1 MLFRA
6 VACSLALLICAP
18 AWAQDGWVCP
28 GWSQAAQENPS
39 SGYSLYAS
47 PYTFHWSDE
56 NKAQHKP
63 VFAFSLS
70 RQLPN
75 DRFCGFSL
83 FRNSFGQPSAYAF
96 TGWNWPQPFSSMPNV
111 YATVSAGII
120 YGYVGEFKDK
130 VPLNIG
136 GFSPVIVPSI
146 GYRVSPQLGL
156 EVTILG
162 TAAVMFGASWHF

>member
-1 MLFRA
+1 
-6 VACSLALLICAP
+6 
-18 AWAQDGWVCP
+18 
-28 GWSQAAQENPS
+28 
-39 SGYSLYAS
+39 
-47 PYTFHWSDE
+47 
-56 NKAQHKP
+56 
-63 VFAFSLS
+63 
-70 RQLPN
+70 
-75 DRFCGFSL
+75 
-83 FRNSFGQPSAYAF
+83 
-96 TGWNWPQPFSSMPNV
+96 MPNV
-111 YATVSAGII
+111 YSTVSAGII